1 LTTTTSAST
10 TASAANEA
18 SSSAPSPR
26 GRIWRRRLNA
36 AAFPIGA
43 LLLLLAVWEFLVRY
57 LKVPTYIAA
66 APSAVWAAFIKDPN
80 FILKHTLAT
89 AIAAIAGFFL
99 AILVGGV
106 LAVIIAYSR
115 PLERAVYPYLV
126 ITKVVP
132 IVAIAPILAIWFG
145 FGVAPKIVVSFLI
158 AFFPI
163 VVNLVLGFRSA
174 DHGMLMLM
182 RSMNARESDTFRKIR
197 MPFAM
202 PYFFA
207 ALRIAAPTCVV
218 GAIVAEFVGSD
229 SGLGYVI
236 LFAKGYLQTDRI
248 FLAVVASALLG
259 ILMFGAVVLVESR
272 VLRWH
277 DSHAG

>member
-1 LTTTTSAST
+1 MTTTTSTSASPV
-10 TASAANEA
+10 AGEA
-18 SSSAPSPR
+18 IDQGSSGGSR
-26 GRIWRRRLNA
+26 VWRRRLNA

-43 LLLLLAVWEFLVRY
+43 LLLLLAVWEFVVRY
-57 LKVPTYIAA
+57 FKVPTYIAA

-80 FILKHTLAT
+80 YILKHTLST
-89 AIAAIAGFFL
+89 GIAAVAGFFL

-145 FGVAPKIVVSFLI
+145 FGAAPKVVVAFLI

-248 FLAVVASALLG
+248 FLAVVASAFLG
-259 ILMFGAVVLVESR
+259 ILMFGSVVLVESR

-277 DSHAG
+277 ESHAG